1 MGKSRPRFTGWVEAI
16 SAGHP
21 GALRVMMETLEMFA
35 SNGVS
40 EDAACLYLL
49 LLSSRGYTGERLF
62 KLYERAGSST
72 AWMLNLVADEATDE
86 LSRPAVLRS
95 HSVTVCGGLA
105 SRAVTDSRGRYL
117 GAINH
122 LVDGRFEALAIGE
135 ASDVEPS
142 FATQAEA
149 EEYLLRGAL

>member
-1 MGKSRPRFTGWVEAI
+1 MGRSNPRFTGWVESV

-21 GALRVMMETLEMFA
+21 GALRVMMDMLEMFA

-62 KLYERAGSST
+62 SLYERAGSST
-72 AWMLNLVADEATDE
+72 ARMLNLVADEATDE

-95 HSVTVCGGLA
+95 HIVTIARGLA

-122 LVDGRFEALAIGE
+122 LADGRFEALVLGE
-135 ASDVEPS
+135 ANDVEPS

-149 EEYLLRGAL
+149 EEYLRGAQ